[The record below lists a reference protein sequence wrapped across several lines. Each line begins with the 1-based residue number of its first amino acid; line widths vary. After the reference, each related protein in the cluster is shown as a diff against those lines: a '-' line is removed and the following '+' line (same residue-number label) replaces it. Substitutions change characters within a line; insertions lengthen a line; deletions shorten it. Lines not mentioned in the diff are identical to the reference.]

1 MASNPTPKWPHQPHL
16 EALLLKGNPYPGTE
30 EIAAKEGKDWWKFD
44 EDGKPIDDDEDD
56 PEDN

>member
-1 MASNPTPKWPHQPHL
+1 MASDPAPKWTPQPHL
-16 EALLLKGNPYPGTE
+16 EAFLSEGNPYPGTD

-44 EDGKPIDDDEDD
+44 EHGKPIEDEDD